1 LRTTTDV
8 HPGQSYAGSPSDS
21 SRHAGRRNRRP
32 LKAAAI
38 LLAFACSFS
47 VNPAQAF
54 TLEEATIA
62 QVHQAMLKGQLS
74 SQDLLK
80 QYLKRISAYNGTC
93 MKGEADPA
101 TGRQLGTATPVENA
115 GQVNALI
122 TLNIRGQRSKTDAQD
137 DNPAMPDAMET
148 AARLDAEFKRTG
160 KLVGPLHGIPIVIKD
175 QFDTFDMRT
184 TAGALA
190 NYAND
195 RPPMDSTIVAR
206 LRAAGAIILA
216 KANMGEYASGDRSTA
231 GGTSCNPYD
240 TSRSAGRSSGGVAAA
255 VSANLSMCGIG
266 EETGPSTR
274 NPAANTS
281 LVGMVS
287 THSLLS
293 RAGLIPASAILDRA
307 GVLCRTVG
315 DTATVLDALKGYDPK
330 DPATAL
336 SLGRLPAKPLQAF
349 AAPTSLKHMR
359 IGVIRDF
366 MVPFSHADE
375 ESIRIAEKALDD
387 LRKTGATVVDPGP
400 GNSLFTPVIDALMPS
415 IAPQR
420 YKVLRGSADK
430 PTPVTLRMLSEEEP
444 STVGEGRYFL
454 ERYLANRGDQRIK
467 NISDLIANST
477 FFTYPPIDGV
487 TTPPKQRLE
496 ALLTSSRTL
505 ADQKTGAAATFKT
518 PVEGLNIEGWHAER
532 ALLQA
537 IIEKVMADNHLD
549 ALVYPTKTVPAPHL
563 MAPVEPSILAT
574 RSDTVT
580 VTRPEGVFT
589 ETRRIPT
596 EVRGSLT
603 WRLSPNSGFPAI
615 SVPAGFTSEVYDRA
629 IVVGKDGSLKA
640 GELEAPVKLALPVGL
655 DFLGRAFS
663 EPTLLQIAATYENAT
678 HNRRPP
684 AAFPAL
690 AH

>member
-1 LRTTTDV
+1 LRTLFEPNT
-8 HPGQSYAGSPSDS
+8 ASPPYKKIYRKRL
-21 SRHAGRRNRRP
+21 SR
-32 LKAAAI
+32 AI
-38 LLAFACSFS
+38 VSAVALTVFACNS
-47 VNPAQAF
+47 AQAF
-54 TLEEATIA
+54 TLEEATIK

-74 SQDLLK
+74 SQDLLQ
-80 QYLKRISAYNGTC
+80 QYMKRISAFNGTC
-93 MKGEADPA
+93 MQGEADAA

-115 GQVNALI
+115 GQLNALI
-122 TLNIRGQRSKTDAQD
+122 TLNVRGQRSKTDLQD
-137 DNPAMPDAMET
+137 NNPAMPDAMQT
-148 AARLDAEFKRTG
+148 AARLDAELKRTG

-175 QFDTFDMRT
+175 QYDTFDMRT
-184 TAGALA
+184 TAGAFA

-195 RPPMDSTIVAR
+195 RPPMDSTVVAR

-216 KANMGEYASGDRSTA
+216 KANMGEYASGDRSTG

-293 RAGLIPASAILDRA
+293 RAGLIPASATLDRP
-307 GVLCRTVG
+307 GVICRTVA
-315 DTATVLDALKGYDPK
+315 DTATVLDVLKGYDPK
-330 DPATAL
+330 DPATAF
-336 SLGRLPAKPLQAF
+336 SVGRLPSKSLQAF
-349 AAPTSLKHMR
+349 AAPTSLKGMR

-375 ESIRIAEKALDD
+375 ESIRISEKALDD

-400 GNSLFTPVIDALMPS
+400 GNSLFTGVINELMPS

-420 YKVLRGSADK
+420 YKALRGPADN
-430 PTPVTLRMLSEEEP
+430 PTPITLRMLSEEEP
-444 STVGEGRYFL
+444 STVGEWRYFL
-454 ERYLANRGDQRIK
+454 ERYLTNRGDARIK
-467 NISDLIANST
+467 NIPDLIANST
-477 FFTYPPIDGV
+477 FFSYAPIDGV

-496 ALLTSSRTL
+496 ALLTTSRTL
-505 ADQKTGAAATFKT
+505 IDQKTGAPVTFKT
-518 PVEGLNIEGWHAER
+518 PVEGLNIEGWYANR

-549 ALVYPTKTVPAPHL
+549 ALVYPTKTVPPPKL
-563 MAPVEPSILAT
+563 MSPVEPTVLAT
-574 RSDTVT
+574 RTDTVT

-589 ETRRIPT
+589 ETRRVPT
-596 EVRGSLT
+596 EVRGALT

-615 SVPAGFTSEVYDRA
+615 SVPAGFTTEAYDRA

-640 GELEAPVKLALPVGL
+640 GELQAPVKVTLPVGL
-655 DFLGRAFS
+655 DFMGRAFS

-684 AAFPAL
+684 PAFPAL